1 MELTNQ
7 SVFSN
12 IIYLILEWQTES
24 NTFYGNILYML
35 CLKGVKRFI
44 FQMETLKYMSKIEL
58 YTHKKKTVEKKET
71 RLSYAHIHIHIKFV
85 VGHNYL
91 ENEIDYNTV
100 SIRHIYD
107 SQTFRGDYFC
117 VLFSMLLL
125 PISLFFPTSTEHLR
139 FFIVIFR
146 FCFCFCFYTH
156 LLNKIQLNL
165 NEKKRE
171 NT

>member
-1 MELTNQ
+1 
-7 SVFSN
+7 
-12 IIYLILEWQTES
+12 
-24 NTFYGNILYML
+24 ML

-71 RLSYAHIHIHIKFV
+71 RLSYAHIRIHIKFV

-91 ENEIDYNTV
+91 GNEIDYSTV

-125 PISLFFPTSTEHLR
+125 PISLFFPHPLNICVFLLL
-139 FFIVIFR
+139 FFAFVFV
-146 FCFCFCFYTH
+146 FVFTH
-156 LLNKIQLNL
+156 
-165 NEKKRE
+165 
-171 NT
+171 TY